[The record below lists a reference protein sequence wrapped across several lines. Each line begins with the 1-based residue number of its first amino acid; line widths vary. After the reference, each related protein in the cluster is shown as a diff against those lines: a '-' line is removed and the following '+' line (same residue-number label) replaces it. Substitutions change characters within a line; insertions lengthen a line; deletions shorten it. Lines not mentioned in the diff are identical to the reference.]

1 MMAGFA
7 ERKHIAPGQIMAGL
21 AGSFGVVK
29 NQEQIPNGGIL
40 ILLHRELE
48 FRLDYGQAAT
58 DGG

>member
-1 MMAGFA
+1 
-7 ERKHIAPGQIMAGL
+7 MAGL